1 MNDILQIACP
11 HCHTLNRAPAQKL
24 VPGVRGKCGQCG
36 EALFEGKPVALDTGH
51 FTQHA
56 DKSDLPLLVDFWAE
70 WCGPCR
76 QMAPQF
82 EAAAGKL
89 EPKVRLAKVDT
100 DAEPS
105 LAQRFGIQGIPTMVL
120 IHRGREVGR
129 TSGAMPAS
137 AIERWVASTLAT

>member
-1 MNDILQIACP
+1 M
-11 HCHTLNRAPAQKL
+11 
-24 VPGVRGKCGQCG
+24 PGVCGKCGQCG
-36 EALFEGKPVALDTGH
+36 APLFAGKPVALDTEH
-51 FTQHA
+51 FARHA
-56 DKSDLPLLVDFWAE
+56 EKSDLPLLVDFWAA

-82 EAAAGKL
+82 EAAAATL

-105 LAQRFGIQGIPTMVL
+105 LAQRFGIQSIPTMVL

-129 TSGAMPAS
+129 KSGVMPAR
-137 AIERWVASTLAT
+137 AIEQWVADVIR

>member
-1 MNDILQIACP
+1 
-11 HCHTLNRAPAQKL
+11 
-24 VPGVRGKCGQCG
+24 
-36 EALFEGKPVALDTGH
+36 
-51 FTQHA
+51 
-56 DKSDLPLLVDFWAE
+56 
-70 WCGPCR
+70 
-76 QMAPQF
+76 MAPQF

-137 AIERWVASTLAT
+137 AIERWVDSVLAA

>member
-1 MNDILQIACP
+1 MNDILHIACP

-24 VPGVRGKCGQCG
+24 APGARGKCGRCG
-36 EALFEGKPVALDTGH
+36 EALFAGKPVALASGD
-51 FTQHA
+51 FAQHA
-56 DKSDLPLLVDFWAE
+56 EKSDLPLLVDFWAE

-82 EAAAGKL
+82 EAAAGRL

-105 LAQRFGIQGIPTMVL
+105 LARRYGIQSIPTMVL

-129 TSGAMPAS
+129 TSGAMPAA
-137 AIERWVASTLAT
+137 AIERWVTSVVR